1 MAHLNMNDNPPPY
14 NPNPVHPQPPPQY
27 EDYGW
32 QEGGGVPPYQ
42 PYYIPQPPPTV
53 AAPCV
58 TQQAAPLRRKNP
70 ACCSNGCRWLGGS
83 TGFVILAVAIAI
95 AIWLGVRYGPGLVSS
110 AIKGTGGTPTVITP
124 DTCPASAVLCD
135 GKKDC
140 LQGSDEAGC
149 VRFATTN
156 TLQVMNYKDKTFLPV
171 CFTEWN
177 NSLATLTCTELG
189 FREYYRSSS
198 NFTSSAYGFLTVTP
212 TTSDTIQGQLS
223 YSSSCPGQQTV
234 SLKCTNCG
242 LRTSSTRIIGGTQAS
257 LGNWPW
263 QVSLHYKGFP
273 TCGGTIISLDFIVTA
288 AHCFPSSDPNSK
300 IPNNWLVYSGT
311 VSQLSLPLPSYVDM
325 IIVNENY
332 NSNTH
337 SNDIALLRLASPLTF
352 NNNIRPICL
361 PAFNQNFPAGIAC
374 WTTGF
379 GTLHQG
385 ASQGSN
391 SLMQVSVKMIDST
404 VCNSRT
410 VYNGAITSSMLCA
423 GDLNGGVDSCQGDS
437 GGPLVCQMEGSW
449 LLAGITS
456 WGAGCGQPNSP
467 GVYSKVTQL
476 LPWVYTQMQEQKP

>member
-1 MAHLNMNDNPPPY
+1 MFRLYNALVRAHLNDNPPPY

-58 TQQAAPLRRKNP
+58 TQQAAH
-70 ACCSNGCRWLGGS
+70 
-83 TGFVILAVAIAI
+83 
-95 AIWLGVRYGPGLVSS
+95 
-110 AIKGTGGTPTVITP
+110 
-124 DTCPASAVLCD
+124 
-135 GKKDC
+135 
-140 LQGSDEAGC
+140 
-149 VRFATTN
+149 
-156 TLQVMNYKDKTFLPV
+156 
-171 CFTEWN
+171 
-177 NSLATLTCTELG
+177 
-189 FREYYRSSS
+189 
-198 NFTSSAYGFLTVTP
+198 
-212 TTSDTIQGQLS
+212 
-223 YSSSCPGQQTV
+223 
-234 SLKCTNCG
+234 CG

-476 LPWVYTQMQEQKP
+476 LPWVYTQMQVRLQPRYTLQYTLQYALRYTLHYTLHYALHYVLRYIAVYRLHSGPHTMHYALCLLSTLPHPPPPVSELSPSSPDCRALTCPLLCWSPRNRSPETGAEHRGQPMHGGSSSGHSNHS